1 MSSSIPGDTTTQVSG
16 IVEGVIFVP
25 SLLLKVD
32 AKRSSLYHTSEKG
45 MHLCSGYLLNPLFIC
60 VLDTCW
66 DRYRFKFSRLNLW
79 ICHTIF
85 INHNDLRSSCL
96 TTHSNHRIGVRI

>member
-1 MSSSIPGDTTTQVSG
+1 MQYSLSVKTSFFNPFVLTKLLWQCSVQKKVSRNMSSSIPGDTTTQVSG

-32 AKRSSLYHTSEKG
+32 AKRSSLYQG

-60 VLDTCW
+60 VLEH
-66 DRYRFKFSRLNLW
+66 LL
-79 ICHTIF
+79 
-85 INHNDLRSSCL
+85 
-96 TTHSNHRIGVRI
+96 G